1 MSFFFS
7 IQDLFGE
14 GQEEVLRR
22 PKISVVTIKKI
33 AAKVLEGMEEFW
45 KQLQEPDNTYKPM
58 NLFDDMEQNPI

>member
-22 PKISVVTIKKI
+22 PKISVATIKKI
-33 AAKVLEGMEEFW
+33 AARVLERMEEFW
-45 KQLQEPDNTYKPM
+45 KQLQEPDNTYEPM